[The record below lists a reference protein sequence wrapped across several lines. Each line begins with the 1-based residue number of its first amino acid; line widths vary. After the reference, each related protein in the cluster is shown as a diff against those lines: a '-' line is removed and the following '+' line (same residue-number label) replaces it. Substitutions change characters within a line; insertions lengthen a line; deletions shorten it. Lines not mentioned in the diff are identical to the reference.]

1 MRDQVDIIDNFLNK
15 EDFEKIRNKICSKE
29 MEWIFSSHTT
39 SINDSNKLNDF
50 LFSNLIQSSLAFFE
64 NVCFNKPTVNEELYF
79 LLAPLIIKLRAK
91 FLIRIKANL
100 TTATDKPIRSDW
112 HIDHEYEGT
121 TAIYY
126 LNTNNGY
133 TVFRDFPQR
142 IPSRENRVL
151 IFPTS
156 LYHAGISQTDTKA
169 RYLINFNYLETP
181 KVEVADKESA
191 K

>member
-79 LLAPLIIKLRAK
+79 LLAPLIIKLRASNE
-91 FLIRIKANL
+91 A
-100 TTATDKPIRSDW
+100 
-112 HIDHEYEGT
+112 
-121 TAIYY
+121 
-126 LNTNNGY
+126 
-133 TVFRDFPQR
+133 
-142 IPSRENRVL
+142 
-151 IFPTS
+151 
-156 LYHAGISQTDTKA
+156 
-169 RYLINFNYLETP
+169 P
-181 KVEVADKESA
+181 K
-191 K
+191 